1 MNGQTQNTSNV
12 IERAAGIY
20 LAAAG
25 FADAWLR
32 PLALLGARLLVARVF
47 LLSGLTKWNGLTIR
61 EDAFYLFADEY
72 FAKYALPA
80 GVTSALAAMAAVGEI
95 VLPLMLALGFLSR
108 FAAAGLLVMT
118 AVIQLFV
125 YPQEWWTVHAWW
137 MAVLAVLMSVGPGT
151 WSVDRL
157 FKLEEGARTARQD
170 ER

>member
-1 MNGQTQNTSNV
+1 MTSQTRNTRTLIGRV
-12 IERAAGIY
+12 GGLYADC
-20 LAAAG
+20 AG
-25 FADAWLR
+25 FADVWLR

-47 LLSGLTKWNGLTIR
+47 LLSGLTKWNGFTIR

-72 FAKYALPA
+72 FAKYPLPA
-80 GVTSALAAMAAVGEI
+80 GVTNAFTVLAAVGEI
-95 VLPLMLALGFLSR
+95 ALPLMLALGFLSR

-137 MAVLAVLMSVGPGT
+137 MALLAVLISVGPGA

-157 FKLEEGARTARQD
+157 LKLEKGKGAV
-170 ER
+170 